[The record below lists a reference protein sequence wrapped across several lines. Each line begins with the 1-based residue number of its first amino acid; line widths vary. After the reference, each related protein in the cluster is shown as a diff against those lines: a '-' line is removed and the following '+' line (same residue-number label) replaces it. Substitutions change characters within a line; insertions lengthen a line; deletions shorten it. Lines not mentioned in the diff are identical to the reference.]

1 MPGSKCKFDKI
12 RPRDIN
18 LEIPI
23 NSKEEELAYYI
34 FNDPALNG
42 FSEDLSLHRNQYS
55 DYKIIKTINMK
66 TRTLSSVLKEHLS
79 VGQKIDLLS
88 IDVEGLDL
96 EVLKSNDWQKYKP
109 VFIMVEDK
117 EFNIAQPEKSTIYS
131 FLQKMNYQLVAKTLS
146 TLIFNL
152 K

>member
-1 MPGSKCKFDKI
+1 
-12 RPRDIN
+12 
-18 LEIPI
+18 
-23 NSKEEELAYYI
+23 
-34 FNDPALNG
+34 
-42 FSEDLSLHRNQYS
+42 
-55 DYKIIKTINMK
+55 MK

-117 EFNIAQPEKSTIYS
+117 EFNIAQLEKSDIYS
-131 FLQKMNYQLVAKTLS
+131 FLQKMNLPISSQNS
-146 TLIFNL
+146 
-152 K
+152 